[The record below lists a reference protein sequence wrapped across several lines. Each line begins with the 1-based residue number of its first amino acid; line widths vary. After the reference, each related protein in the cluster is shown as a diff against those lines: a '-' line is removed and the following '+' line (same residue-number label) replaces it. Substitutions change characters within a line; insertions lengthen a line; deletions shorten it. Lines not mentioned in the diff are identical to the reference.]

1 MVQDIVYSSVVAQE
15 VDNGKAIITF
25 FINVS
30 SLCSGWF
37 YHWGCPGKKM
47 LWFKILYFFRVG
59 VLLCMFVSKTS
70 LMLSFMSVMLL
81 ITWTPYMPMNP
92 SATILHHLD
101 AEIPL
106 DDGIWS
112 DDN

>member
-25 FINVS
+25 LLIFHHYVADDFFIEVA
-30 SLCSGWF
+30 LEKKCYDLKYFTFLGLGCF
-37 YHWGCPGKKM
+37 YAC
-47 LWFKILYFFRVG
+47 FR
-59 VLLCMFVSKTS
+59 
-70 LMLSFMSVMLL
+70 MLSFMSVMFL